1 MKHLWSENCNNS
13 LFAKVNSE
21 VRKVCS
27 SAARKTDLKLQH
39 TQKSSVASVILPTLL
54 ANSLLKLPNL
64 LGEKSLS
71 ELMALK
77 SDTVSLIYAKN
88 RDVKTK
94 RTDTIQPDLQAA

>member
-21 VRKVCS
+21 VRNVCS

-39 TQKSSVASVILPTLL
+39 TQKSLVASVILPTLL
-54 ANSLLKLPNL
+54 TNSLLKLPSL
-64 LGEKSLS
+64 LGQKSLS
-71 ELMALK
+71 DLMALT
-77 SDTVSLIYAKN
+77 SDTTSLIYAKN